1 MYDYSNWISNNFVVI
16 ATVAAKVQIVSLIM
30 VGAVNSTNN
39 HAGIVDNYRVAGLK
53 P

>member
-1 MYDYSNWISNNFVVI
+1 MYDYSNWISNDFMVV
-16 ATVAAKVQIVSLIM
+16 ATIAAKVQIVSLIM

-39 HAGIVDNYRVAGLK
+39 HAGIVDKYRVAWLK